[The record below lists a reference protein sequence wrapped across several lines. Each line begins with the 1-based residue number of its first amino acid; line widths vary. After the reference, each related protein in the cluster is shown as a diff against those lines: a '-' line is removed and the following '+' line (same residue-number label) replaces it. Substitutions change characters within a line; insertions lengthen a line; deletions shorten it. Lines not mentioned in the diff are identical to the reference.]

1 MTFLPQNTVQE
12 ILPPVACIN
21 TYVQPGP
28 EATSNKI
35 KKKKYTEP
43 GSTGRE
49 SQGM

>member
-12 ILPPVACIN
+12 ILPPVAFIN

-35 KKKKYTEP
+35 KKYTES